1 MPNRR
6 EKPRRSGG
14 LSASDVTRRDLAA
27 VAGIALVAA
36 LLSGT
41 GWVSRLDG
49 LGVDTLFWLRHQLT
63 PSAGKVADAPVAVIA
78 IDEETY
84 RRPPFKDTPAVMWAP
99 QQAKVL
105 DAVLDAGATVVG
117 YDITYSTSV
126 DSLVPG
132 YERAFLMS
140 LHHGARDGRVL
151 LSKAQHQTQLIEPFR
166 GLQIAAGGPD
176 NVRSINLDED
186 IDGVVRRVPLLFEIP
201 GADQKLVA
209 EPAFALEL
217 AARSL
222 HVNALRGADGVVRLG
237 DAPVRAAEPNA
248 LGVNFDT
255 RPGAVPTYSFAD
267 IVACAE
273 AGKVDYFKEHFAG
286 RIVIIGTALDVEDRK
301 LTSERFVT
309 SPEGLNAPERC
320 AVPVMPGLIRAD
332 QRRDTIPGVYVHA
345 AAIANLLHGNGWV
358 PVSWPLRW
366 ALLLTL
372 AAATSVTVMGL
383 PVLWARA
390 ARVAIITVW
399 TAACVFAFAWLT
411 LVLPLLNGLGTVAA
425 AYGASL
431 TYRFNV
437 MDRSRRRI
445 AKAFAL
451 YLPPSEVDRMVA
463 GGAMPK
469 LGGEAR
475 TVSILFTDLA
485 SFARVSE
492 YLDPAQ
498 LAAALNTYFAAVT
511 EIVER
516 HHGFVDKFIGDA
528 VVAIFGAPI
537 EDPDHAL
544 DAVRAA
550 IAIRAASAD
559 AARELAR
566 SGGRSPATRIGVNTG
581 PVVIGNIGSPRRFN
595 YTAMGDAVNLASRL
609 EGVNKRYGTLVL
621 VSDAT
626 AQACG
631 EAIVFREVDTVAV
644 KGRERPVALFEPLG
658 LAGELAL
665 DALARREVFAKAL
678 RLWRLGSFAAAAR
691 AFETLADGDPAAAH
705 FAVLAREL
713 AADPPADWRGVSIL
727 TDK

>member
-1 MPNRR
+1 M
-6 EKPRRSGG
+6 
-14 LSASDVTRRDLAA
+14 TRRDLAA

-49 LGVDTLFWLRHQLT
+49 LGIDTLFWLRHKLA
-63 PSAGKVADAPVAVIA
+63 PSAGTIADAPVAVIA

-84 RRPPFKDTPAVMWAP
+84 RRPPFKDTPQAMWVP

-105 DAVLDAGATVVG
+105 DALLEAGATVVG
-117 YDITYSTSV
+117 YDVTYSTSV
-126 DSLVPG
+126 ETFIPG
-132 YERAFLMS
+132 FERSFLRS
-140 LHHGARDGRVL
+140 LHKGATEGRIV
-151 LSKAQHQTQLIEPFR
+151 LSKQQLQTKPIEPYIGF
-166 GLQIAAGGPD
+166 QTAAGVE
-176 NVRSINLDED
+176 NVRLVNLVED
-186 IDGVVRRVPLLFEIP
+186 ADGVVRKVSLFFTIGAAAASATQEP
-201 GADQKLVA
+201 G
-209 EPAFALEL
+209 FALDL
-217 AARSL
+217 AARAL
-222 HVNALRGADGVVRLG
+222 HVKPVRDADGSARLG
-237 DAPVRAAEPNA
+237 DAPVKTAGPNA

-267 IVACAE
+267 MVACAE
-273 AGKVDYFKEHFAG
+273 AGKPDYFKEHFAG
-286 RIVIIGTALDVEDRK
+286 RIVLVGTTLDVEDRQ
-301 LTSERFVT
+301 LTSERFAT
-309 SPEGLNAPERC
+309 SAEGLNAPERC
-320 AVPVMPGLIRAD
+320 VVPVMPGLIRAD
-332 QRRDTIPGVYVHA
+332 LRRDTIPGVYVHA

-358 PVSWPLRW
+358 PASWPLRW
-366 ALLLTL
+366 ALLLML
-372 AAATSVTVMGL
+372 AAATSVTVMRL

-390 ARVAIITVW
+390 ARVAIIAAW
-399 TAACVFAFAWLT
+399 TAACVFAFAGAT
-411 LVLPLLNGLGTVAA
+411 LALPLLNGLGTIAA

-437 MDRSRRRI
+437 MDRTRRRI

-463 GGAMPK
+463 GGAMPR

-498 LAAALNTYFAAVT
+498 LAGALNTYFAAVT

-537 EDPDHAL
+537 ADPDHAL
-544 DAVRAA
+544 NAVRAA

-559 AARELAR
+559 AARELSR
-566 SGGRSPATRIGVNTG
+566 SGGRPPATRIGVNTG

-626 AQACG
+626 AQPCG

-658 LAGELAL
+658 LSGEVAP
-665 DALARREVFAKAL
+665 DALARRDAFAKAL
-678 RLWRLGSFAAAAR
+678 RVWRLGSFAEAGS
-691 AFETLADGDPAAAH
+691 AFEALADGDPAAAH
-705 FAVLAREL
+705 FAALGRTFASN
-713 AADPPADWRGVSIL
+713 PPADWHGVSVL

>member
-1 MPNRR
+1 
-6 EKPRRSGG
+6 
-14 LSASDVTRRDLAA
+14 VTQEPGFALDLAA
-27 VAGIALVAA
+27 RALHA
-36 LLSGT
+36 
-41 GWVSRLDG
+41 
-49 LGVDTLFWLRHQLT
+49 
-63 PSAGKVADAPVAVIA
+63 APVR
-78 IDEETY
+78 E
-84 RRPPFKDTPAVMWAP
+84 
-99 QQAKVL
+99 
-105 DAVLDAGATVVG
+105 
-117 YDITYSTSV
+117 
-126 DSLVPG
+126 
-132 YERAFLMS
+132 
-140 LHHGARDGRVL
+140 
-151 LSKAQHQTQLIEPFR
+151 
-166 GLQIAAGGPD
+166 
-176 NVRSINLDED
+176 
-186 IDGVVRRVPLLFEIP
+186 
-201 GADQKLVA
+201 
-209 EPAFALEL
+209 
-217 AARSL
+217 
-222 HVNALRGADGVVRLG
+222 ADGAVRLG
-237 DAPVRAAEPNA
+237 DAKVRTAAPNA

-267 IVACAE
+267 MVACAE
-273 AGKVDYFKEHFAG
+273 AGKADYFKEHFAG
-286 RIVIIGTALDVEDRK
+286 RIVLIGTTLDVEDRQ
-301 LTSERFVT
+301 LTSERFAT
-309 SPEGLNAPERC
+309 SAEGLNAPERC

-332 QRRDTIPGVYVHA
+332 LRRDTIPGVYVHA

-372 AAATSVTVMGL
+372 AAATSVTVMRF

-390 ARVAIITVW
+390 ARFAIITAW
-399 TAACVFAFAWLT
+399 TAACVFAFARAT
-411 LVLPLLNGLGTVAA
+411 LVLPLLNGLATVAA

-463 GGAMPK
+463 GGAIPK

-492 YLDPAQ
+492 YLDPAH

-537 EDPDHAL
+537 ADPDHAL
-544 DAVRAA
+544 NAVRAA

-658 LAGELAL
+658 LAGEVAP
-665 DALARREVFAKAL
+665 DITARRDAFAKAL
-678 RLWRLGSFAAAAR
+678 RLWRLGSFAEATG

-705 FAVLAREL
+705 FAALAR
-713 AADPPADWRGVSIL
+713 AFAGNPPADWHGVSVL